1 MTTRRPIF
9 KRGAAAALGFAP
21 WLLALGV
28 GGALARR
35 PPPAPYVPPQEERA
49 RFLGPHPIAAHIGG
63 GFCYIDVPH
72 VHPYAPDHPALY
84 QRVGDEYLFTAD
96 PVPFGYEGPKTTYYG
111 HHPLLLS
118 AELGVAPPR
127 PLFCWL
133 RGPHYHEQPPPQ
145 APGFQVQGG
154 VVFYV
159 GPMDPEAARLR
170 PQLEPA
176 LEAEYRPYVA
186 QRPQVT
192 VTPPSGWAG
201 EIWVVPPPAPAVQVV
216 APAAPRVQVVAPSG
230 PNVHIVAPQPPSI
243 HIVAPQPPG
252 IHIVAPQAP
261 RLYVAPPAPVYVV
274 PGWGHPGKHKGWYK
288 HDKHGKGRPW

>member
-1 MTTRRPIF
+1 MRRNVLVLALLLMPLVTADAQA
-9 KRGAAAALGFAP
+9 KRGP
-21 WLLALGV
+21 TYQ
-28 GGALARR
+28 
-35 PPPAPYVPPQEERA
+35 PPPVPARA
-49 RFLGPHPIAAHIGG
+49 RFLGPHPVAAREGG
-63 GFCYIDVPH
+63 GYCYIEAEH
-72 VHPYAPDHPALY
+72 VHAYAPDRPALY
-84 QRVGDEYLFTAD
+84 QRVGDAVVFTGD

-230 PNVHIVAPQPPSI
+230 PSVHIVAPSVPSI
-243 HIVAPQPPG
+243 QIVAPQPPG
-252 IHIVAPQAP
+252 IHIVAPQP
-261 RLYVAPPAPVYVV
+261 PHLYVAPPAPVYVV